1 MIHSKIV
8 SDFVNHFQG
17 SPEMQYSGHYKSL
30 ILITLPKYM
39 RKKYLCLCRA
49 HPNHK

>member
-17 SPEMQYSGHYKSL
+17 QGTPEMQWSGHFKSL

-39 RKKYLCLCRA
+39 QKISVSM
-49 HPNHK
+49 